1 MAISQKDYRYRAN
14 QLLALDFEDA
24 TPRIVGFIEWLEA
37 DPAAAAVLDDLR
49 KRDVQPLLDKAG
61 HQRPPQAKTPEDVA
75 AIGVAIIDNAVKR
88 NTTIYQ
94 IGMAIGVRAYTS
106 KIQDTSDEVLRRYI
120 RPLLQYL
127 ESQVFES
134 RTAPLPPSKPMN
146 PKDVFVVHGR
156 NESLRRS
163 LFSFLRALGLNPL
176 EWESVVASTKKGAPY
191 IGEILDAAFKRAGAV
206 VVLLTPDDEGRLRQ
220 EFITGA
226 DGPDERD
233 ITGQARG
240 NVLFEAGMA
249 FGHHAD
255 KTILVQIGKI
265 RPFSDIGGRH
275 VIHLSNDFA
284 ARQKL
289 LNRLQTVGCN
299 VDSRGTDWHSE
310 GDFSA
315 PTLTEEIRSTAKRDS
330 NSPARSIAASLSDEA
345 HILLREAALDHSGEI
360 TRLNLGGG
368 ATIQTNGKN
377 FMPVGDPRA
386 EAKWEHAM
394 EELETKELIK
404 VATVD
409 REYFKITHLGY
420 QVAESLEN

>member
-24 TPRIVGFIEWLEA
+24 TPRIVGFVKWLEA
-37 DPAAAAVLDDLR
+37 DPDVTAVLSELR
-49 KRDVQPLLDKAG
+49 KRDVDSFVKGAG
-61 HQRPPQAKTPEDVA
+61 HQRPPRPETPEDVA
-75 AIGVAIIDNAVKR
+75 AVALAIIDTAIEHK
-88 NTTIYQ
+88 TEIYRV
-94 IGMAIGVRAYTS
+94 GMQLGIRAYTS
-106 KIQDTSDEVLRRYI
+106 KLQDTSDEILKRYV

-127 ESQVFES
+127 ETQVFES
-134 RTAPLPPSKPMN
+134 RTAMLLPSNSMN
-146 PKDVFVVHGR
+146 PKNVFVVHGR

-176 EWESVVASTKKGAPY
+176 EWETVVATTKKGAPY
-191 IGEILDAAFKRAGAV
+191 IGEILDAAFKEAGAV

-220 EFITGA
+220 EFVSGS
-226 DGPDERD
+226 DGPEEREV
-233 ITGQARG
+233 TGQARG

-249 FGHHAD
+249 FGHHAN

-275 VIHLSNDFA
+275 VIHLSNDFT

-289 LNRLQTVGCN
+289 LNRLRTVGCN
-299 VDSRGTDWHSE
+299 VDFGGTDWHSE

-315 PTLTEEIRSTAKRDS
+315 PAHTEEIRSTAKVVSD
-330 NSPARSIAASLSDEA
+330 SPARTIAASLADEA
-345 HILLREAALDHSGEI
+345 RILLREAALDRAGEI
-360 TRLNLGGG
+360 ARLNFGGG
-368 ATIQTNGKN
+368 ATIQTNDKN

-386 EAKWEHAM
+386 EAKWEYAM
-394 EELETKELIK
+394 EELETKGLIK
-404 VATVD
+404 AAATD

-420 QVAESLEN
+420 QVAETLGK